1 MFYLYYNIVAIKIWF
16 DYLKIKNSVAS
27 RVVLRGREVL
37 RKQKIKKICFILFTL
52 ILICFLFKYRKIIAI
67 VISRYYFAVNLSL
80 GKVLLNAIIICIG
93 SLLSILVCWIVGRY
107 RDEKIMNAGGS
118 FSSRHPRL
126 NMIVG
131 LALVIIIGTICF
143 VVAYYTFLYLG
154 RIINA
159 LVDWVSNM
167 ASKMDAVV
175 IVAFITGTVSIV
187 GVIISSVVAKIIDYR
202 KSRQDYLAKKREIPY
217 GEFVEMIYK
226 IQQNVKNSGSYTEE
240 MMLEDLSRF
249 SRQITLWGSSKVVQ
263 KWVKFRGNGAKPDA
277 GTNNLFLMEEI
288 MNEMRKD
295 LGLKKVKK
303 GNLLAFFVNDIK
315 EVLKVKK

>member
-1 MFYLYYNIVAIKIWF
+1 M
-16 DYLKIKNSVAS
+16 
-27 RVVLRGREVL
+27 L
-37 RKQKIKKICFILFTL
+37 RKQKIKKICFMLFVL
-52 ILICFLFKYRKIIAI
+52 ILICLLFKYRKIITI
-67 VISRYYFAVNLSL
+67 IISRYYFAVNLSL

-93 SLLSILVCWIVGRY
+93 SLLSILVCWIIGKY
-107 RDEKIMNAGGS
+107 RDKKIMNVGGP
-118 FSSRHPRL
+118 FSNRHPQL
-126 NMIVG
+126 NMIVA
-131 LALVIIIGTICF
+131 LALVAIIGTICF

-154 RIINA
+154 RKINV
-159 LVDWVSNM
+159 LVDWVSDM

-175 IVAFITGTVSIV
+175 IVACITGTVSIV
-187 GVIISSVVAKIIDYR
+187 GVIISSIVARIIDYR
-202 KSRQDYLAKKREIPY
+202 KSRQDYLARKREIPY

-226 IQQNVKNSGSYTEE
+226 IQQNIKNSGCYTEE
-240 MMLEDLSRF
+240 MMLEDLSKF

-263 KWVKFRGNGAKPDA
+263 KWVKFRENGAKPDA
-277 GTNNLFLMEEI
+277 DTDNLFLMEAI

>member
-1 MFYLYYNIVAIKIWF
+1 M
-16 DYLKIKNSVAS
+16 
-27 RVVLRGREVL
+27 L
-37 RKQKIKKICFILFTL
+37 RKQKGKKICFILFIL
-52 ILICFLFKYRKIIAI
+52 ILSCFLLKYRNIISI
-67 VISRYYFAVNLSL
+67 IISRYYFAVSLSL
-80 GKVLLNAIIICIG
+80 GKVLLNAIIICSG
-93 SLLSILVCWIVGRY
+93 SFLSILVCWIAGKY
-107 RDEKIMNAGGS
+107 RDKKIINVGGS
-118 FSSRHPRL
+118 FSDRHPRL

-131 LALVIIIGTICF
+131 LALVVIIGTICF

-154 RIINA
+154 RKINA

-187 GVIISSVVAKIIDYR
+187 GVIISSIVAKIIDYR
-202 KSRQDYLAKKREIPY
+202 KSRQDYLARKREIPY

-226 IQQNVKNSGSYTEE
+226 IQQNIKNSGSYTEE
-240 MMLEDLSRF
+240 MMLDDLSRF

-263 KWVKFRGNGAKPDA
+263 KWVKFRENGTKPDA
-277 GTNNLFLMEEI
+277 GTANLFLMEEI
-288 MNEMRKD
+288 MIEMRKD

-303 GNLLAFFVNDIK
+303 GNLLAFFLNDIK